1 MSATIPVSTA
11 GPGPPAGLAA
21 PAPALMLVHMT
32 VRLYAHLV
40 LAAQLFVWASGGV
53 HAAEAPTEAAEARSA
68 VLDTL
73 FEDLAGAGSAEDAK
87 AVESAI
93 FKVWMQSGSPSVD
106 LLMGHGLDALAEK
119 DLDRAHFYFNEV
131 VLLAPDF
138 VEGWDK
144 RAAVSFVQDDYASA
158 LKDIER
164 VLALEPRHFGAM
176 GGLALI
182 LRDLGDKKGA
192 LEVYRRVLKIYP
204 RLPGAAEAERSLS
217 LEVEGRGI

>member
-1 MSATIPVSTA
+1 M
-11 GPGPPAGLAA
+11 LA
-21 PAPALMLVHMT
+21 HMT
-32 VRLYAHLV
+32 GRFLSRLA
-40 LAAQLFVWASGGV
+40 LAAQLLVWAGGAF
-53 HAAEAPTEAAEARSA
+53 AAETPAPATPPDVAEARGA
-68 VLDTL
+68 VLDGL
-73 FEDLAGAGSAEDAK
+73 FAELARAKSAEEAK
-87 AVESAI
+87 AIESAI
-93 FKVWMQSGSPSVD
+93 FQVWMQSGSPSVD
-106 LLMGHGLDALAEK
+106 LLMGRGLDALAEK
-119 DLDRAHFYFNEV
+119 DLGRARFYFDEV

-144 RAAVSFVQDDYASA
+144 RAAISFVEDDYASA

-204 RLPGAAEAERSLS
+204 RLPGAADAERALS
-217 LEVEGRGI
+217 LDVEGRGI